1 LEPVITFFAKLFLK
15 WFEGLDLITMLI
27 IGIPIIA
34 LLLFLVF
41 KEARKYPKSIK
52 DKACFACKATNPITA
67 AFCANCGK
75 AFLLDG
81 NGFSEDGKNDIE
93 IESV

>member
-1 LEPVITFFAKLFLK
+1 MMLETHFIGLK
-15 WFEGLDLITMLI
+15 IYELARLISESML
-27 IGIPIIA
+27 
-34 LLLFLVF
+34 
-41 KEARKYPKSIK
+41 KHSKSIK